1 MLSTDV
7 RPKLTLIQKL
17 KKFCGSKHS
26 GEVMAKRPIGA
37 ELIGSQS
44 PHTKSL
50 KTPAAWSFAASKG
63 GASSK
68 CSGHSMPTSASF
80 HNRLRSNSGW

>member
-44 PHTKSL
+44 PHPKSL
-50 KTPAAWSFAASKG
+50 KAPAA
-63 GASSK
+63 
-68 CSGHSMPTSASF
+68 
-80 HNRLRSNSGW
+80 